1 MSTKTG
7 KAAVLYEVG
16 KPMVIEEVT
25 LDSPR
30 KGEVRVRVAATGI
43 CGSDIHSIRGEHG
56 ETQLPGVG
64 GHEVAGYIDELGEGV
79 TAFNI
84 GDPVLVSLEP
94 AGCGHCY
101 YCVQGQPSMCEKKW
115 KVRPPAHFKG
125 LTMPGRYVTKKG
137 VRLNQFGGTTCGFVE
152 YTLAS
157 ETRLI
162 KLPPDMPLD
171 SACLMACGVI
181 TGFCSV
187 TNAAQVKPL
196 SAVVVMG
203 VGGVGLN
210 SIQGAALSGAY
221 PIIAVDV
228 VDGKLE
234 AALRFGATHTINAK
248 TEKDPVMKAY
258 EITSGRGA
266 DYVFIT
272 VGGKKAL
279 RQGFSM
285 SGYRGMTVIIGHS
298 GDDNLSDFE
307 PTDFIGAQRILT
319 GSGASSARVEV
330 DIPRIISL
338 YKAGRFKLD
347 ELITGRY
354 PLEKINEA
362 IEAVEQGG
370 ALRNVIVFK

>member
-1 MSTKTG
+1 MSTKIG

-25 LDSPR
+25 LDSPK
-30 KGEVRVRVAATGI
+30 KGEVRIKIAATGI

-56 ETQLPGVG
+56 QPALPGVG

-79 TAFNI
+79 TGFNI
-84 GDPVLVSLEP
+84 GDPILVSLEP

-101 YCVQGQPSMCEKKW
+101 YCVQGYPGMCEKKW

-125 LTMPGRYVTKKG
+125 LTMPGRYVTQKG
-137 VRLNQFGGTTCGFVE
+137 VRVFQFGGTTCGFAE

-162 KLPPDMPLD
+162 KLPKEMPMD
-171 SACLMACGVI
+171 SASLLACGVI

-187 TNAAQVKPL
+187 TNAARVQPL
-196 SAVVVMG
+196 SSVVVMG

-228 VDGKLE
+228 FDSKLE
-234 AALRFGATHTINAK
+234 AALKFGATHTINAK
-248 TEKDPVMKAY
+248 TEKDPIMKAY
-258 EITSGRGA
+258 ELTNGHGA

-307 PTDFIGAQRILT
+307 PTDFIGGQRMLT
-319 GSGASSARVEV
+319 GSGAGSARVLV

-338 YKAGRFKLD
+338 YQAGRFKLD
-347 ELITGRY
+347 ELISGRY

-362 IEAVEQGG
+362 IEAVEKGD
-370 ALRNVIVFK
+370 ALRNVLVFK